1 MTVPLAEAMRDA
13 LAITAAEG
21 ALMTP
26 HDRFRPVVYMG
37 LQGEQAIAGAIAAA
51 TSSQNYLSVLEEFM
65 LNCRATPYMSHSYA
79 S

>member
-37 LQGEQAIAGAIAAA
+37 LQGEQAFDGGWA
-51 TSSQNYLSVLEEFM
+51 
-65 LNCRATPYMSHSYA
+65 SHYQTCLAELVCSCA
-79 S
+79 RVSGINEQG